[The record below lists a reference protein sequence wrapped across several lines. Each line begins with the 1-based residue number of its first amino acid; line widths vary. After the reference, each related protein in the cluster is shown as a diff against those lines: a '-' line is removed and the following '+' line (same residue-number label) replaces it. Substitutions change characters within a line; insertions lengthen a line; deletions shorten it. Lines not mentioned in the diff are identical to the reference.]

1 MHYESLLRTRL
12 LGAGTEWLW
21 VTPWVLSAK
30 SMKPETVRQLFG
42 SMDGFKDVRPF
53 IGKGIKRFKMQ
64 GLYGGQ
70 TQSAL
75 VIADSLLKNKKGETS
90 ENFTASY

>member
-1 MHYESLLRTRL
+1 MNTLKDKVIGSWY
-12 LGAGTEWLW
+12 GMAVGDAMG
-21 VTPWVLSAK
+21 LSAK

-64 GLYGGQ
+64 GLYGRQ

-75 VIADSLLKNKKGETS
+75 AIADGLLINKKWETS
-90 ENFTASY
+90 EISQ